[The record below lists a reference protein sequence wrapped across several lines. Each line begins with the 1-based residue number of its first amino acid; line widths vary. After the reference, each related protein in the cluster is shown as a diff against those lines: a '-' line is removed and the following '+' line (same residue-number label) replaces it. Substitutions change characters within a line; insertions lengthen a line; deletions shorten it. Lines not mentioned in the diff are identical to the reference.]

1 MNLNSLKEKK
11 KGKLFILSAPAGAGK
26 TTLVKMVT
34 KELSTTISS
43 ISYTTRAPRPGEING
58 KDYYFVSKQEFE
70 RQIQLADFLEHVKL
84 FNHYYG
90 TSKKWVNHH
99 LDSGKSVILV
109 IDTQGFFQLKEKI
122 ETISIFILPPSLQ
135 ELRRRLE
142 TRGTEKPEMIVTFTS
157 GFV

>member
-70 RQIQLADFLEHVKL
+70 RQIQLADFLEHVTIITARQK
-84 FNHYYG
+84 
-90 TSKKWVNHH
+90 
-99 LDSGKSVILV
+99 SG
-109 IDTQGFFQLKEKI
+109 
-122 ETISIFILPPSLQ
+122 
-135 ELRRRLE
+135 
-142 TRGTEKPEMIVTFTS
+142 
-157 GFV
+157 